1 MQMVTNGHVVTADRI
16 AHANL
21 AARAR
26 AIEELD
32 PHPSCR
38 EDFPLLLRELRESR
52 HRTRNA
58 LAKVVGCDTSYLSRI
73 ENGDREPPRVHIL
86 EALARELRLTTN
98 ERNRFFLAAGYA
110 PWSVAACGW
119 DPALQAV
126 TDVLNNRAMSAT
138 DLEHFR
144 AVLVSI
150 CAHWA
155 AAE

>member
-16 AHANL
+16 AHANI

-32 PHPSCR
+32 HHPSCR

-52 HRTRNA
+52 HCSRNA
-58 LAKVVGCDTSYLSRI
+58 LAKVVGCDPSYLTRI
-73 ENGDREPPRVHIL
+73 ESGDREPPRVHIL
-86 EALARELRLTTN
+86 DALARELRLTTN

-126 TDVLNNRAMSAT
+126 TDVLNNWDMSAT

-144 AVLVSI
+144 AVLISI